1 MCVCV
6 CVCVFVCVCVCV
18 CMCVFVCV
26 CVSSRERMGRCWAIG
41 CMLWHGVGGD
51 ACNSGRGLKG
61 GREEREREMEEDAVA
76 WCE

>member
-1 MCVCV
+1 
-6 CVCVFVCVCVCV
+6 
-18 CMCVFVCV
+18 
-26 CVSSRERMGRCWAIG
+26 MGRCWAIG

-61 GREEREREMEEDAVA
+61 GRKEREREMEEDAVA